1 MYGFPNGNTAQSYK
15 LTHEAAPPA
24 TAAAGRIQTRASKQ
38 HRLQSIYLVVY
49 ISGDLYIY
57 GGHHIRKLAPRDGFE
72 PPAKRLTVACSTTE
86 LPGKSLCSVI
96 QHKIHHATPFFASA
110 VPNLCNVISV
120 THLCSSKRSAS
131 SVIASGSSVSASIT
145 AMSLWARCAA
155 ERL

>member
-1 MYGFPNGNTAQSYK
+1 MLIIQCVTFKVMVGM
-15 LTHEAAPPA
+15 AP
-24 TAAAGRIQTRASKQ
+24 Q
-38 HRLQSIYLVVY
+38 
-49 ISGDLYIY
+49 
-57 GGHHIRKLAPRDGFE
+57 DGFE
-72 PPAKRLTVACSTTE
+72 PPAKRLTVACSTAE

-131 SVIASGSSVSASIT
+131 SGIASGSSVSASIT